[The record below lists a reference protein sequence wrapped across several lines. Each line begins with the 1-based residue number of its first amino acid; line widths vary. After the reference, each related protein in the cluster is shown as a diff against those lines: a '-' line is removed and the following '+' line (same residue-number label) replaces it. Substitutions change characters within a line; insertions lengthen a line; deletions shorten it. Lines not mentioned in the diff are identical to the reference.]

1 MTTAMRAEIDEIPG
15 VVERALA
22 EGDPDVERIA
32 AAIRAFRPGWVSF
45 AGRGTSDCVCT
56 YGRYLV
62 EVATGLP
69 VVPAAASAT
78 TLYRA
83 AHRWEHGLLVSV
95 SQSGRSADIVAVSEA
110 ARRGG
115 ALTVAITNDPASP
128 LAAAAE
134 HVLPARAGEELAVAA
149 TKTYVACL
157 VALAALVA
165 RWIGTRR
172 LADGLERLPAVL
184 RGTLHEAAPWIEASG
199 IVPAFAGAQQALIV
213 SRGYDLATALEIAL
227 KLQETA
233 GLFAIGY
240 STADLEHGP
249 VALARADV
257 PVLAIR
263 PDGDAGRRIDGALER
278 VRAIGARPWIVGGQ
292 ETPSDLGAP
301 RSDGHSLRLPLT
313 LPIELQAACL
323 ILPGQL
329 LAEAVSRAR
338 GRDPDRPAGLTKVTT
353 TL

>member
-1 MTTAMRAEIDEIPG
+1 MTTAMRREIDEIPA
-15 VVERALA
+15 VVERALV
-22 EGDPDVERIA
+22 EGDADVERIA
-32 AAIRAFRPGWVSF
+32 TAIRAFRPAWVSF
-45 AGRGTSDCVCT
+45 AARGTSDNVCT

-83 AHRWEHGLLVSV
+83 DHRWERGLVVAV
-95 SQSGRSADIVAVSEA
+95 SQSGTSADVVAVTEA
-110 ARRGG
+110 SRRGG
-115 ALTVAITNDPASP
+115 ALTVAITNDVASP
-128 LAAAAE
+128 LASAAE
-134 HVLPARAGEELAVAA
+134 HVLPARAGPELAVAA

-157 VALAALVA
+157 AGLAALVA

-172 LADGLERLPAVL
+172 LAEGLERLPSVL
-184 RGTLHEAAPWIEASG
+184 RGTLDEAVPWIEQSG
-199 IVPAFAGAQQALIV
+199 IVAEFAAAEQALIV
-213 SRGYDLATALEIAL
+213 SRGYDLATAQEIAL

-233 GLFAIGY
+233 GVFAIGY

-292 ETPSDLGAP
+292 ETPSDPKAP
-301 RSDGHSLRLPLT
+301 RSGAHSLRLPLT

-329 LAEAVSRAR
+329 LAESVSRAR
-338 GRDPDRPAGLTKVTT
+338 GHDPDRPAGLSKVTT

>member
-1 MTTAMRAEIDEIPG
+1 MTTAMRREIEETPDAIARG
-15 VVERALA
+15 LA
-22 EGDPDVERIA
+22 DGAADVAAVA
-32 AAIRAFRPGWVSF
+32 AAIRAFGPAWVSF
-45 AGRGTSDCVCT
+45 VARGTSDNVCT

-62 EVATGLP
+62 EVANGLP

-83 AHRWEHGLLVSV
+83 AHRWERGLVIAV
-95 SQSGRSADIVAVSEA
+95 SQSGRSRDIVEVAEA

-128 LAAAAE
+128 LAAAVA
-134 HVLPARAGEELAVAA
+134 HVLPARAGAEAAVAA
-149 TKTYVACL
+149 TKTYVACI
-157 VALAALVA
+157 VTLAALVA
-165 RWIGTRR
+165 AWVGTRR
-172 LADGLERLPAVL
+172 LADGLRRLPEAL
-184 RGTLHEAAPWIEASG
+184 RATLAEADPWLAGSG
-199 IVPAFAGAQQALIV
+199 IVAAFAAAEQALVV

-233 GLFAIGY
+233 GVFAIGY
-240 STADLEHGP
+240 STADFEHGP
-249 VALARADV
+249 VALARPDV

-278 VRAIGARPWIVGGQ
+278 VRAGGVQPWIIGGQ
-292 ETPSDLGAP
+292 ETPSDPDAP
-301 RSDGHSLRLPLT
+301 PAGGHSLRLPLT
-313 LPIELQAACL
+313 LPIELQPACL

-329 LAEAVSRAR
+329 LAEAVARAR
-338 GRDPDRPAGLTKVTT
+338 GRDPDHPVGLEKVTS